1 MKKITMF
8 SSVLAS
14 ALMLVVASCSS
25 EDVAGVD
32 AQNGKGATSYLAVN
46 IENVGSAPASR
57 SYNKGNGTYEDG
69 TEAESKI
76 NNVRFYF
83 FNGDGTP
90 YLLVNDDPEK
100 TPVNFLERELRTDDM
115 DGNDHDHTAEI
126 KTKAMLVLKGETKAV
141 PASVIA
147 VINPAALDNS
157 TLHSGTMTLSE
168 LRTSATGSKF
178 NDKTEGFVMSNSVY
192 ESAGQDVCSTP
203 VANHV
208 FATSEAALKQPVDI
222 YVERV
227 NAKVNARID
236 ATYKRDGETTPAWTK
251 NTEEGQYKDKY
262 QIKVGDIE
270 VTTYEDTRSLT
281 ASSTTKKYPVYAVVQ
296 GWQLADA
303 NGKAE
308 VCKQIKTSWYAG
320 DLGINPWTTSD
331 YHRCFWSKSVPFNT
345 GEVEGVNR
353 PVNPKF
359 EDIKQSLSDEF
370 STTPVYT
377 LPNTPDEVV
386 TNPKTSLNNL
396 TKLIVAAKLVYKDEN
411 NTYHPAQVCQ
421 YRGLTY
427 LGEEA
432 VKKNIVSGFQKYLK
446 KTTTTTTG
454 DVYNPIEPSDITF
467 KTVSSSSTVK
477 DYEVVATLAS
487 TVGELYVKDGETTYK
502 AVKKDVVNAELE
514 KEEAQV
520 RPDGFTYYY
529 TPIQHL
535 GEAGKLGEYGIVRNH
550 SYQVTIQNIQG
561 FGTPVYNPDQE
572 IDPMIPSDDN
582 TYLAARINVL
592 SWRVVS
598 SNVDLDQTK

>member
-1 MKKITMF
+1 MKKFTML

-14 ALMLVVASCSS
+14 ALMLTVASCSS

-32 AQNGKGATSYLAVN
+32 AQNGKGTTSFLAVN

-57 SYNKGNGTYEDG
+57 SYAQGGGTYEDG
-69 TEAESKI
+69 TADESKI
-76 NNVRFYF
+76 TNVRFYF

-90 YLLVNDDPEK
+90 YLLANNGVNYLEK
-100 TPVNFLERELRTDDM
+100 EVKTD
-115 DGNDHDHTAEI
+115 GADHDHTAET
-126 KTKAMLVLKGETKAV
+126 KTKAVLVLEGETKAV

-147 VINPAALDNS
+147 VVNPKVLDNTT
-157 TLHSGTMTLSE
+157 TLKSGTMTLSE

-178 NDKTEGFVMSNSVY
+178 YDETNGFVMSNSVY
-192 ESAGQDVCSTP
+192 ESAGQNVCSTP
-203 VANHV
+203 VANNV
-208 FATSEAALKQPVDI
+208 FATSDEALKKPVDI

-227 NAKVNARID
+227 NAKVNAKID
-236 ATYKRDGETTPAWTK
+236 ADYVRTNETEKAWSK
-251 NTEEGQYKDKY
+251 NAEDKY
-262 QIKVGDIE
+262 QINVGNIE
-270 VTTYEDTRSLT
+270 VTTYAENTNATPTTDTYS
-281 ASSTTKKYPVYAVVQ
+281 VYAVVQ

-320 DLGINPWTTSD
+320 ELGISPWTTSD
-331 YHRCFWSKSVPFNT
+331 YHRCFWSKSVPFNF
-345 GEVEGVNR
+345 GAQGGANH

-359 EDIKQSLSDEF
+359 TDITQSLSDAF
-370 STTPVYT
+370 SPTPVYT

-386 TNPKTSLNNL
+386 TDPKTKENTL
-396 TKLIVAAKLVYKDEN
+396 TKLIVAAKLVYLDKDGK
-411 NTYHPAQVCQ
+411 YKPAQVCQ

-432 VKKNIVSGFQKYLK
+432 VKKQIVGGFARYFK
-446 KTTTTTTG
+446 KTTTG
-454 DVYNPIEPSDITF
+454 SVDVYKSIEASDIAF
-467 KTVSSSSTVK
+467 KTVPGSSEVK

-487 TVGELYVKDGETTYK
+487 GVGDLYVKNGETYEP
-502 AVKKDVVNAELE
+502 VSKDVVNDALA

-520 RPDGFTYYY
+520 RSTDGATYYY
-529 TPIQHL
+529 TPIKHL

-550 SYQVTIQNIQG
+550 SYLVTIQNIQG
-561 FGTPVYNPDQE
+561 FGTPVYDPKKE

-582 TYLAARINVL
+582 TYLAASVKVL

>member
-1 MKKITMF
+1 MKKFTMF

-25 EDVAGVD
+25 EDVAGGD

-57 SYNKGNGTYEDG
+57 SYNQGNGTYEDG
-69 TEAESKI
+69 SEAESKI

-100 TPVNFLERELRTDDM
+100 TPVNFLERELGTDDM

-126 KTKAMLVLKGETKAV
+126 TTKAMLVLKGETKAV

-147 VINPAALDNS
+147 VINPDVLNNT

-168 LRTSATGSKF
+168 LRTSATGSTF
-178 NDKTEGFVMSNSVY
+178 YDKTGGFVMSNSVY

-203 VANHV
+203 VANSV
-208 FATSEAALKQPVDI
+208 FATEKEAMSKPVDI

-227 NAKVNARID
+227 NAKVNAKID
-236 ATYKRDGETTPAWTK
+236 ANYPADKTEKAWTK
-251 NTEEGQYKDKY
+251 NEDGKY
-262 QIKVGDIE
+262 QIKVGSID
-270 VTTYEDTRSLT
+270 VTTYEENANATP
-281 ASSTTKKYPVYAVVQ
+281 TTNTYPVYAVVQ

-308 VCKQIKTSWYAG
+308 LCKQINTSWYAG
-320 DLGINPWTTSD
+320 ELGISPWTTSD
-331 YHRCFWSKSVPFNT
+331 YHRCFWSKSVPFTSGAQAGANH
-345 GEVEGVNR
+345 
-353 PVNPKF
+353 PLNPTFKG
-359 EDIKQSLSDEF
+359 ITQSLSDAF
-370 STTPVYT
+370 SNTPVYT
-377 LPNTPDEVV
+377 LPNTSEKLVE
-386 TNPKTSLNNL
+386 NPKTSSNTL
-396 TKLIVAAKLVYKDEN
+396 TKLIVAAKLVYKDN
-411 NTYHPAQVCQ
+411 NGEYHPAQVCQ

-432 VKKNIVSGFQKYLK
+432 VKKQIVGGFARYFK
-446 KTTTTTTG
+446 KTTTESG
-454 DVYNPIEPSDITF
+454 DVYKSIEASDIAF
-467 KTVSSSSTVK
+467 KTVVPGSPESSEVK
-477 DYEVVATLAS
+477 NYEVVATLAS
-487 TVGELYVKDGETTYK
+487 TVGDLYVKNGDAWTI
-502 AVKKDVVNAELE
+502 APKDDVNAALA
-514 KEEAQV
+514 KETAQV
-520 RPDGFTYYY
+520 RSTDGATYYY
-529 TPIQHL
+529 TPIKHL
-535 GEAGKLGEYGIVRNH
+535 GDAGKLGEYGIVRNH
-550 SYQVTIQNIQG
+550 SYQVTIQNIKG

-572 IDPMIPSDDN
+572 IDPMIPSDEN
-582 TYLAARINVL
+582 TYLAASIKVL

>member
-1 MKKITMF
+1 MKKFTML

-14 ALMLVVASCSS
+14 ALMLTVASCSS

-32 AQNGKGATSYLAVN
+32 AQNGKGTTSFLAVN

-57 SYNKGNGTYEDG
+57 SNEHYENGTQD
-69 TEAESKI
+69 ESKI
-76 NNVRFYF
+76 NKVRFYF

-90 YLLVNDDPEK
+90 YLLVKKDPSQAESVNYLDKSVEQHGNNDQ
-100 TPVNFLERELRTDDM
+100 TV
-115 DGNDHDHTAEI
+115 
-126 KTKAMLVLKGETKAV
+126 ETKTDAVLVIEGNTKTV

-147 VINPAALDNS
+147 VINPDVLENT
-157 TLHSGTMTLSE
+157 TLHNGKSMTISE
-168 LRTSATGSKF
+168 LRTSATGKKF
-178 NDKTEGFVMSNSVY
+178 HDEAKGFVMSNSVY

-203 VANHV
+203 VANNV

-236 ATYKRDGETTPAWTK
+236 ADYVRTNETEKAWSK
-251 NTEEGQYKDKY
+251 NTEGKY

-270 VTTYEDTRSLT
+270 VTTYEVNTN
-281 ASSTTKKYPVYAVVQ
+281 AAPTTHEYPVYAVVQ
-296 GWQLADA
+296 GWQVADA

-308 VCKQIKTSWYAG
+308 VCKQIKTSWFAG
-320 DLGINPWTTSD
+320 ELGINPWTTSD
-331 YHRCFWSKSVPFNT
+331 YHRSFWSESVPFNSGAVT
-345 GEVEGVNR
+345 GANR
-353 PVNPKF
+353 PVNHSFNGINMP
-359 EDIKQSLSDEF
+359 LSDVF
-370 STTPVYT
+370 AATPVYT
-377 LPNTPDEVV
+377 LPNTPDAVV
-386 TNPKTSLNNL
+386 KNPKTSDNDL

-411 NTYHPAQVCQ
+411 DSYKTAKVCQ
-421 YRGLTY
+421 YRGITY

-446 KTTTTTTG
+446 KTTTTAG

-502 AVKKDVVNAELE
+502 PVKKDVVNAELE

-561 FGTPVYNPDQE
+561 YGTPVYDPDKV

-592 SWRVVS
+592 SWRVVT
-598 SNVDLDQTK
+598 SNVNLDQTK

>member
-57 SYNKGNGTYEDG
+57 SYNQGNGIYEDG
-69 TEAESKI
+69 SVAESKI

-100 TPVNFLERELRTDDM
+100 TPVNFLERELGPDDM
-115 DGNDHDHTAEI
+115 DGNDYDHTAEI

-178 NDKTEGFVMSNSVY
+178 NNKTKGFVMSNSVY

-203 VANHV
+203 VANSV
-208 FATSEAALKQPVDI
+208 FDTADKALSQPVDI

-236 ATYKRDGETTPAWTK
+236 ANYKRDGETENAWTQ
-251 NTEEGQYKDKY
+251 NEEGKY
-262 QIKVGDIE
+262 QIKVGSIDVITYDE
-270 VTTYEDTRSLT
+270 TDNTAPTKTT
-281 ASSTTKKYPVYAVVQ
+281 YPVYAVVQ

-303 NGKAE
+303 DGKAE
-308 VCKQIKTSWYAG
+308 LCKQIKTSWYDG
-320 DLGINPWTTSD
+320 GLGISPWTTSD
-331 YHRCFWSKSVPFNT
+331 YHRCFWSESVPFTT
-345 GEVEGVNR
+345 GAGANR
-353 PVNPKF
+353 PVNPRF
-359 EDIKQSLSDEF
+359 NGITQSLSDDF
-370 STTPVYT
+370 SDEPVYT
-377 LPNTPDEVV
+377 LPNTPDKVV
-386 TNPKTSLNNL
+386 TNPKTSDNTL
-396 TKLIVAAKLVYKDEN
+396 TKLIVAAKLVYKDKN

-432 VKKNIVSGFQKYLK
+432 VKKQIVGGFARYFK
-446 KTTTTTTG
+446 KTTTG
-454 DVYNPIEPSDITF
+454 GVDVYKSIDASDIAF
-467 KTVSSSSTVK
+467 KTVPGSSEVK
-477 DYEVVATLAS
+477 DYEVVAKLADDN
-487 TVGELYVKDGETTYK
+487 VELWEKNGQEYTK
-502 AVKKDVVNAELE
+502 ANNAIVNAALA

-520 RPDGFTYYY
+520 RSTEGATYYY
-529 TPIQHL
+529 TPIKHL
-535 GEAGKLGEYGIVRNH
+535 GTPGKLGEYGIVRNH

-572 IDPMIPSDDN
+572 IDPIVPSDNN
-582 TYLAARINVL
+582 TYLAASIKVL

-598 SNVDLDQTK
+598 STVDLDSTK

>member
-1 MKKITMF
+1 ML

-14 ALMLVVASCSS
+14 VLMLTVASCSS

-57 SYNKGNGTYEDG
+57 SYNQGNGTYEDG
-69 TEAESKI
+69 SEAESKI

-100 TPVNFLERELRTDDM
+100 TPVNFLERELGTDDM
-115 DGNDHDHTAEI
+115 NGNDHDHTAEI

-203 VANHV
+203 VANSV
-208 FATSEAALKQPVDI
+208 FDTADKALSKPVDI

-227 NAKVNARID
+227 NAKVNAKID
-236 ATYKRDGETTPAWTK
+236 ANYKRDGETENAWTQ
-251 NTEEGQYKDKY
+251 NEEGKY
-262 QIKVGDIE
+262 QIKVGSIDVINYDE
-270 VTTYEDTRSLT
+270 TANAAPTKTT
-281 ASSTTKKYPVYAVVQ
+281 YPVYAVVQ

-303 NGKAE
+303 DGKAE
-308 VCKQIKTSWYAG
+308 LCKQIKTSWYDG
-320 DLGINPWTTSD
+320 GLGISPWTTSD
-331 YHRCFWSKSVPFNT
+331 YHRCFWSESVPFTT
-345 GEVEGVNR
+345 GAGANR
-353 PVNPKF
+353 PVNPTF
-359 EDIKQSLSDEF
+359 NGITQSLSDDF
-370 STTPVYT
+370 SAEPVYT

-386 TNPKTSLNNL
+386 TNPKTSDNTL
-396 TKLIVAAKLVYKDEN
+396 TKLIVAAKLVYKDKN

-432 VKKNIVSGFQKYLK
+432 VKKQIVGGFARYFK
-446 KTTTTTTG
+446 KTTTG
-454 DVYNPIEPSDITF
+454 GVDVYKSIDASDIAF
-467 KTVSSSSTVK
+467 KTVPGSSEVK
-477 DYEVVATLAS
+477 DYEVVAKLADDN
-487 TVGELYVKDGETTYK
+487 VELWEKNGQEYTK
-502 AVKKDVVNAELE
+502 ANNAIVNAALA

-520 RPDGFTYYY
+520 RSTEGATYYY
-529 TPIQHL
+529 TPIKHL
-535 GEAGKLGEYGIVRNH
+535 GTPGKLGEYGIVRNH
-550 SYQVTIQNIQG
+550 SYQVTIQNIKG
-561 FGTPVYNPDQE
+561 FGTPVYNPDQK
-572 IDPMIPSDDN
+572 IDPMIPSDEN
-582 TYLAARINVL
+582 TYLAASIKVL

>member
-1 MKKITMF
+1 MKKFTML
-8 SSVLAS
+8 SSVLVS

-57 SYNKGNGTYEDG
+57 SYNQGNGTYEDG
-69 TEAESKI
+69 SEAESKI

-100 TPVNFLERELRTDDM
+100 TPVNFLERELGTDDM
-115 DGNDHDHTAEI
+115 NGNDHDHTAEI

-203 VANHV
+203 VANSV
-208 FATSEAALKQPVDI
+208 FDTADKALSKPVDI

-227 NAKVNARID
+227 NAKVNAKID
-236 ATYKRDGETTPAWTK
+236 ANYKRDGETENAWTQ
-251 NTEEGQYKDKY
+251 NEEGKY
-262 QIKVGDIE
+262 QIKVGSIDVINYDE
-270 VTTYEDTRSLT
+270 TANAAPTKTT
-281 ASSTTKKYPVYAVVQ
+281 YPVYAVVQ

-303 NGKAE
+303 DGKAE
-308 VCKQIKTSWYAG
+308 LCKQIKTSWYDG
-320 DLGINPWTTSD
+320 GLGISPWTTSD
-331 YHRCFWSKSVPFNT
+331 YHRCFWSESVPFTT
-345 GEVEGVNR
+345 GAGANR
-353 PVNPKF
+353 PVNPTF
-359 EDIKQSLSDEF
+359 NGITQSLSDDF
-370 STTPVYT
+370 SAEPVYT
-377 LPNTPDEVV
+377 LPNTPDKVV
-386 TNPKTSLNNL
+386 TNPKTSDNTL
-396 TKLIVAAKLVYKDEN
+396 TKLIVAAKLVYKDKN

-432 VKKNIVSGFQKYLK
+432 VKKQIVGGFARYFK
-446 KTTTTTTG
+446 KTTTG
-454 DVYNPIEPSDITF
+454 GVDVYKSIDASDIAF
-467 KTVSSSSTVK
+467 KTVPGSSEVK
-477 DYEVVATLAS
+477 DYEVVAKLADDN
-487 TVGELYVKDGETTYK
+487 VELWEKNGQEYTK
-502 AVKKDVVNAELE
+502 ANNAIVNDALA

-520 RPDGFTYYY
+520 RSTEGATYYY
-529 TPIQHL
+529 TPIKHL
-535 GEAGKLGEYGIVRNH
+535 GTPGKLGEYGIVRNH

-572 IDPMIPSDDN
+572 IDPIVPSDNN
-582 TYLAARINVL
+582 TYLAASIKVL

-598 SNVDLDQTK
+598 STVDLDSTK

>member
-1 MKKITMF
+1 MKKFTML

-14 ALMLVVASCSS
+14 ALMLTVASCSS
-25 EDVAGVD
+25 EDVAGGD
-32 AQNGKGATSYLAVN
+32 AQNGKGTTSFLAVN

-57 SYNKGNGTYEDG
+57 SYNQGNGTYEDG
-69 TEAESKI
+69 SGAESKI

-100 TPVNFLERELRTDDM
+100 TPVNFLERELGTDDM
-115 DGNDHDHTAEI
+115 NGNDHDHTAEI

-203 VANHV
+203 VANSV
-208 FATSEAALKQPVDI
+208 FDTADKALSKPVDI

-227 NAKVNARID
+227 NAKVNAKID
-236 ATYKRDGETTPAWTK
+236 ANYKRDGETENAWTQ
-251 NTEEGQYKDKY
+251 NEEGKY
-262 QIKVGDIE
+262 QIKVGSIDVINYDE
-270 VTTYEDTRSLT
+270 TANAAPTKTT
-281 ASSTTKKYPVYAVVQ
+281 YPVYAVVQ

-303 NGKAE
+303 DGKAE
-308 VCKQIKTSWYAG
+308 LCKQIKTSWYDG
-320 DLGINPWTTSD
+320 GLGISPWTTSD
-331 YHRCFWSKSVPFNT
+331 YHRCFWSESVPFTT
-345 GEVEGVNR
+345 GAGANR
-353 PVNPKF
+353 PVNPTF
-359 EDIKQSLSDEF
+359 NGITQSLSDDF
-370 STTPVYT
+370 SAEPVYT
-377 LPNTPDEVV
+377 LPNTPDKVV
-386 TNPKTSLNNL
+386 TNPKTSDNTL
-396 TKLIVAAKLVYKDEN
+396 TKLIVAAKLVYKDKN

-432 VKKNIVSGFQKYLK
+432 VKKQIVGGFARYFK
-446 KTTTTTTG
+446 KTTTG
-454 DVYNPIEPSDITF
+454 GVDVYKSIDASDIAF
-467 KTVSSSSTVK
+467 KTVPGSSEVK
-477 DYEVVATLAS
+477 DYEVVAKLADDN
-487 TVGELYVKDGETTYK
+487 VELWEKNGQEYTK
-502 AVKKDVVNAELE
+502 ANNAIVNAALA

-520 RPDGFTYYY
+520 RSTEGATYYY
-529 TPIQHL
+529 TPIKHL
-535 GEAGKLGEYGIVRNH
+535 GTPGKLGEYGIVRNH
-550 SYQVTIQNIQG
+550 SYQVTIQNIKG
-561 FGTPVYNPDQE
+561 FGTPVYNPDQK
-572 IDPMIPSDDN
+572 IDPMIPSDEN
-582 TYLAARINVL
+582 TYLAASIKVL

-598 SNVDLDQTK
+598 STVDLDQTK

>member
-1 MKKITMF
+1 MKKFTML
-8 SSVLAS
+8 SSVLVS

-25 EDVAGVD
+25 EDVAGDD
-32 AQNGKGATSYLAVN
+32 AQNGKGTTSFLAVN

-57 SYNKGNGTYEDG
+57 SYPQGDGTYEDG

-90 YLLVNDDPEK
+90 YLLGNNGSEK
-100 TPVNFLERELRTDDM
+100 QPVNFLDQKVETA
-115 DGNDHDHTAEI
+115 GNDHDHTAEI
-126 KTKAMLVLKGETKAV
+126 KTKAVLVLNGDTKAA

-147 VINPAALDNS
+147 VINPDVLNNT

-168 LRTSATGSKF
+168 LRTTATGTKF
-178 NDKTEGFVMSNSVY
+178 YDDAKGFVMSNSVY

-203 VANHV
+203 VANSV

-227 NAKVNARID
+227 NAKVNAKID
-236 ATYKRDGETTPAWTK
+236 ADYVRTNETEKAWSK
-251 NTEEGQYKDKY
+251 NAEGKY
-262 QIKVGDIE
+262 QINVGNID
-270 VTTYEDTRSLT
+270 VTTYAENTNAT
-281 ASSTTKKYPVYAVVQ
+281 PTKETYPVYAVVQ

-308 VCKQIKTSWYAG
+308 LCKQINTSWYAG
-320 DLGINPWTTSD
+320 ELGISPWTTSD
-331 YHRCFWSKSVPFNT
+331 YHRCFWSKSVPFTSGAQAGANH
-345 GEVEGVNR
+345 
-353 PVNPKF
+353 PVNPTFKG
-359 EDIKQSLSDEF
+359 ITQSLSDAF

-377 LPNTPDEVV
+377 LPNTSEKLVE
-386 TNPKTSLNNL
+386 NPKTSVNTL
-396 TKLIVAAKLVYKDEN
+396 TKLIVAAKLVYKDKN

-427 LGEEA
+427 LGEDA
-432 VKKNIVSGFQKYLK
+432 VKKQIVGGFKQYLK
-446 KTTTTTTG
+446 NTATG
-454 DVYNPIEPSDITF
+454 GYQSIEASDITF
-467 KTVSSSSTVK
+467 KTVPGSSVVK

-487 TVGELYVKDGETTYK
+487 NVGELYVKDGETYK
-502 AVKKDVVNAELE
+502 TVSKDDVNAALA

-520 RPDGFTYYY
+520 RSTDGATYYY
-529 TPIQHL
+529 TPIKHL
-535 GEAGKLGEYGIVRNH
+535 GSEGTLGEYGIVRNH

-561 FGTPVYNPDQE
+561 YGTPVYDPDKV